1 MINVLN
7 VNLTIDQ
14 LKCNL
19 TELLVLHSKRLLY
32 GIECDLD
39 KMIEDVL
46 SIQRY
51 IDILNNLTLCNIYGN
66 IVDEINKY
74 LNMIQQ
80 TYSLTCWGC

>member
-7 VNLTIDQ
+7 VNLTIEQ

-39 KMIEDVL
+39 KMLEDVL

-80 TYSLTCWGC
+80 TYSLTC

>member
-51 IDILNNLTLCNIYGN
+51 IDILSSLSLCNLYGN

-80 TYSLTCWGC
+80 TYSLTC